1 MTEGQKEKKVWEGQ
15 SETGRVR
22 RECQLATCKRRD
34 MVVEK
39 TKEAREEKTGH
50 LSDMQK
56 GKETKRVDKVVID
69 IKEKRHLK

>member
-1 MTEGQKEKKVWEGQ
+1 
-15 SETGRVR
+15 
-22 RECQLATCKRRD
+22 

-69 IKEKRHLK
+69 IKEKRHLKWETKGGLKLKGLMKGDRW